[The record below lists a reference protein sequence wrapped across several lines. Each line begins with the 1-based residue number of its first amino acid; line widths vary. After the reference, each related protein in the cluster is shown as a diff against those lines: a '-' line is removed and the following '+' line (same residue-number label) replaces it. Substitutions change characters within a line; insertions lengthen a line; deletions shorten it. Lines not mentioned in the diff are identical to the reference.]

1 MREFTLSRR
10 GVLGAAA
17 LLAAPAIIR
26 PARAAEQCVVG
37 TWGGDYARLLREN
50 IDDPI
55 LKPAGVQVVQDIGD
69 ETPRTSKMYAQK
81 KLPHGTMDIACLGAL
96 WGYRVNEAELVEGL
110 DEKTVPNLKH
120 VLPDLRMPGFVP
132 HIYSAQVLVY
142 NPDTVKEPPQSMS
155 DLLDP
160 KWKGKVGV
168 VATAGPWVLQAAS
181 LLESGTTTD
190 FDKAKAFVAKLNDN
204 GLRLYPETDNLAPA
218 FKSGEID
225 VGMIW
230 LARSFMWRNGGFP
243 VAGQFS
249 EGRLGPLRVGHGVAE
264 ERAGQGGGLQ
274 IHECA
279 AGAVGSAGLCRA
291 HGLSA
296 DRGQCAAVWQ
306 RRRAAVIAG
315 AEAQAGH
322 AGLCRAVEGA
332 ARSERLVV
340 EERSARMS
348 SAPSP
353 QPPPARGG
361 GAGYG
366 GRGRLE
372 PALMLGPASLL
383 MVLLLLLPLAL
394 LFRDSLN
401 RFDPTELMIEAVTP
415 ANYLRFFADPFYRA
429 VLVTTIRVSLIVTT
443 LCLVLG
449 LPMAWRLART
459 TSRWKSALVVLMVLP
474 LFVGSTTRTA
484 GWMIL
489 FARGGM
495 LDTLMGL
502 NLMYAESAV
511 IAGIVAI
518 NLPFT
523 VLTLQSVFEGIDPR
537 LEEAAASMGAAPSR
551 AFWRVVFPLALP
563 GIAIA
568 AVLCFILCMN
578 AFATPLLLG
587 GPHFQMM
594 APLLFW
600 AFSTDNNWPFAAA
613 IAFILMVTT
622 LLLTAAAS
630 HLIPRRY
637 RI

>member
-1 MREFTLSRR
+1 
-10 GVLGAAA
+10 
-17 LLAAPAIIR
+17 
-26 PARAAEQCVVG
+26 
-37 TWGGDYARLLREN
+37 
-50 IDDPI
+50 
-55 LKPAGVQVVQDIGD
+55 
-69 ETPRTSKMYAQK
+69 
-81 KLPHGTMDIACLGAL
+81 
-96 WGYRVNEAELVEGL
+96 
-110 DEKTVPNLKH
+110 
-120 VLPDLRMPGFVP
+120 
-132 HIYSAQVLVY
+132 
-142 NPDTVKEPPQSMS
+142 
-155 DLLDP
+155 
-160 KWKGKVGV
+160 
-168 VATAGPWVLQAAS
+168 
-181 LLESGTTTD
+181 
-190 FDKAKAFVAKLNDN
+190 
-204 GLRLYPETDNLAPA
+204 
-218 FKSGEID
+218 
-225 VGMIW
+225 
-230 LARSFMWRNGGFP
+230 
-243 VAGQFS
+243 
-249 EGRLGPLRVGHGVAE
+249 
-264 ERAGQGGGLQ
+264 
-274 IHECA
+274 
-279 AGAVGSAGLCRA
+279 
-291 HGLSA
+291 
-296 DRGQCAAVWQ
+296 
-306 RRRAAVIAG
+306 
-315 AEAQAGH
+315 
-322 AGLCRAVEGA
+322 
-332 ARSERLVV
+332 
-340 EERSARMS
+340 MS
-348 SAPSP
+348 SAHSP
-353 QPPPARGG
+353 RPPPARGG
-361 GAGYG
+361 GEGYG
-366 GRGRLE
+366 GRGRIE

-383 MVLLLLLPLAL
+383 MVLMLLLPLAL

-429 VLVTTIRVSLIVTT
+429 VLVTTIRVSLIGTT

-459 TSRWKSALVVLMVLP
+459 TNRWKSALVVLMVLP

-613 IAFILMVTT
+613 IAFILMLTT

-637 RI
+637 RA